1 MELYPDKNYK
11 IEKQKMEETIKLPEE
26 LILEVQT
33 LKDELMD
40 NVIKVGRL
48 SVQKSFYE
56 KDLEIIN
63 SQLNNLHDQAALV
76 YQKEEEL
83 QKRVISEYGNG
94 KLDFESGIFTK
105 NP

>member
-1 MELYPDKNYK
+1 
-11 IEKQKMEETIKLPEE
+11 MEETIKLPEE
-26 LILEVQT
+26 LVLEVQA

-56 KDLEIIN
+56 KDLEMIN
-63 SQLNNLHDQAALV
+63 AQLDSLHDQAALI

-83 QKRVISEYGNG
+83 QKRVTSEYGNG
-94 KLDFESGIFTK
+94 KLDFESGVFTK
-105 NP
+105 NS

>member
-1 MELYPDKNYK
+1 
-11 IEKQKMEETIKLPEE
+11 MEETVKLPED
-26 LILEVQT
+26 LVLEVQN

-56 KDLEIIN
+56 KDLEVIN
-63 SQLNNLHDQAALV
+63 SQLANLHDQAALI

-83 QKRVISEYGNG
+83 QKRVITEYGNG
-94 KLDFESGIFTK
+94 KLDFETGIFTRS
-105 NP
+105 N

>member
-1 MELYPDKNYK
+1 MINLTRKNK
-11 IEKQKMEETIKLPEE
+11 NKMEETIKLPED
-26 LILEVQT
+26 LVLEVQN

-63 SQLNNLHDQAALV
+63 NQLADLHDQAAV
-76 YQKEEEL
+76 IYQKEEAIQE
-83 QKRVISEYGNG
+83 RVISEYGKG
-94 KLDFESGIFTK
+94 KLDFETGIFTK
-105 NP
+105 SN

>member
-1 MELYPDKNYK
+1 
-11 IEKQKMEETIKLPEE
+11 MEETVKLPED
-26 LILEVQT
+26 LVLEVQN

-40 NVIKVGRL
+40 NVIKVGKL

-63 SQLNNLHDQAALV
+63 NQLANLHDQAALI

-83 QKRVISEYGNG
+83 QKRVITEYGNG
-94 KLDFESGIFTK
+94 KLDFETGIFTK
-105 NP
+105 SN

>member
-1 MELYPDKNYK
+1 
-11 IEKQKMEETIKLPEE
+11 MEETVKLPDD
-26 LILEVQT
+26 LVLEVQN

-40 NVIKVGRL
+40 NVIKVGKL

-63 SQLNNLHDQAALV
+63 NQLANLHDQAALI

-83 QKRVISEYGNG
+83 QKRVITEYGNG
-94 KLDFESGIFTK
+94 KLDFETGIFTK
-105 NP
+105 SN

>member
-1 MELYPDKNYK
+1 MEDS
-11 IEKQKMEETIKLPEE
+11 IKLPEE
-26 LILEVQT
+26 LVLEVQA

-40 NVIKVGRL
+40 NVIKVGKL

-56 KDLEIIN
+56 KDLEMIN
-63 SQLNNLHDQAALV
+63 AQLNSLHDQAAII

-105 NP
+105 NS

>member
-1 MELYPDKNYK
+1 
-11 IEKQKMEETIKLPEE
+11 MEESVKLPEE
-26 LILEVQT
+26 LVLEVQA

-56 KDLEIIN
+56 KDLEMIN
-63 SQLNNLHDQAALV
+63 TQLSELHDQAALI
-76 YQKEEEL
+76 YQKEEDL
-83 QKRVISEYGNG
+83 QQRVISQYGNG

-105 NP
+105 TK